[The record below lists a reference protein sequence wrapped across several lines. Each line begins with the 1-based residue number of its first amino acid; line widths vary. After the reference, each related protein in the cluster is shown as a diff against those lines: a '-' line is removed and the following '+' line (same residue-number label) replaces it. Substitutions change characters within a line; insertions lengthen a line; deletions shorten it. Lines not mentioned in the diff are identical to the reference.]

1 MWRLWRRHERDFSA
15 ELESHLAMHSA
26 DNVRAGMTPEEAR
39 RHALIALGGIEQTKE
54 RYRER
59 RTTRWLDELMQ
70 DVRFA
75 GRMLLRDRGFALT
88 VVVVLA
94 LGIGAN
100 SAIFSVVDALM
111 LRPLP
116 FHEPDRLVMIWEDAS
131 HVGHPR
137 NTPAPGNYFSW
148 KERSRAFTGMAAT
161 RGATAN
167 LTVDGPPELIIGRR
181 ATANFFDV
189 LGVQPLLGRAFTDEE
204 EQTSA
209 KVTLIS
215 YGLWQRRYNGDRDVI
230 GKSILMSGETRTI
243 IGVMPRNFIFRDRD
257 RDFWTPIELS
267 AEERANRRSHY
278 LNVVGRIAPG
288 ATIDTA
294 RDDIARVTNDLRREL
309 PATNADIGSVV
320 TPLRNDVLGD
330 RREQLIVLMAAAL
343 CVLLIAC
350 ANVAGLLL
358 LRVFSRRGELAVRAS
373 MGATS
378 GRIVRQLVAE
388 GVTLAM
394 AGAAIGLF
402 IAPAGTQML
411 ADLVPSGMAPLSDS
425 ILDFRVIAVTLA
437 ISLFTAV
444 AFSLGPALH
453 ASRAP
458 LVESLQQAGRSRL
471 SSASI
476 SRDMLVVGQIAVAV
490 ILLVGTG
497 LLLRTFSNLRGG
509 ELGFEPAR
517 LLTLRTTIPLRK
529 YSKLADRVGFFER
542 VVTGVKALPGVTNA
556 AYVTTAPFG
565 SIGNTSGF
573 QIEGGNPAERQ
584 DALVRIG
591 TVDYLATIE
600 AQLVN
605 GRLLDSRDQENA
617 PWVIVINETFAKLH
631 WPGRSAVGHRISLS
645 DDRMRTII
653 GVIRD
658 IKERGFE
665 LESRPAVYFPDTQVT
680 GTFFVPEVLLVRA
693 SGDLTSLVAPIRA
706 VVANVDPE
714 QPISAIRTMEDVLD
728 LSIVDRKRQTTLLGV
743 FASIAVLLAS
753 LGLYAV
759 LAYGVVQRKHEI
771 AVRMAVGATTGAVMR
786 GIAFSGQ
793 RLALIGLAVG
803 LAASW
808 ALSRTIETL
817 LHGVTPSDPLT
828 YAGAGTLLLLVAFL
842 ACAIP
847 ALRAARV
854 SPAALLRGN

>member
-1 MWRLWRRHERDFSA
+1 MAFGRRRNERQLDA
-15 ELESHLAMHSA
+15 ELQSHLEMHTA
-26 DNVRAGMTPEEAR
+26 DNIRAGMSPEEAR
-39 RHALIALGGIEQTKE
+39 RQAGIALGGVEQAKQ
-54 RYRER
+54 RYREGR
-59 RTTRWLDELMQ
+59 RTRWLDELTQ
-70 DVRFA
+70 DIKFA
-75 GRMLLRDRGFALT
+75 GRMLVRDRGFALT
-88 VVVVLA
+88 VVMVLA

-100 SAIFSVVDALM
+100 AAIFSVVDALM

-131 HVGHPR
+131 HVGHPN

-148 KERSRAFTGMAAT
+148 KERSRAFTDMAAT

-167 LTVDGPPELIIGRR
+167 LTIDGPPELILGRR
-181 ATANFFDV
+181 VTANFFDV
-189 LGVQPLLGRAFTDEE
+189 LGVQPLLGRAFTDEDE
-204 EQTSA
+204 RTSA

-215 YGLWQRRYNGDRDVI
+215 HGLWQRRYNGNRDVI

-309 PATNADIGSVV
+309 PTTNADVGSVV

-330 RREQLIVLMAAAL
+330 RREQLIVLMAAAV

-358 LRVFSRRGELAVRAS
+358 LRVFNRRGELAVRAS

-388 GVTLAM
+388 GVTLAL
-394 AGAAIGLF
+394 AGAAIGLL
-402 IAPAGTQML
+402 IAPAGTQIL
-411 ADLVPSGMAPLSDS
+411 TDLVPNGMAPLGDA

-471 SSASI
+471 SSANI

-509 ELGFEPAR
+509 ELGFEPAQ

-529 YSKLADRVGFFER
+529 YAKPADRAGFFER
-542 VVTGVKALPGVTNA
+542 VVSGVKALPGVANA
-556 AYVTTAPFG
+556 AYVSTTPFG

-573 QIEGGNPAERQ
+573 QIEGGDPAQRQ

-600 AQLVN
+600 AQLVD
-605 GRLLDSRDQENA
+605 GRLLDSRDQESA

-645 DDRMRTII
+645 DDRMRTIV
-653 GVIRD
+653 GVVRD

-665 LESRPAVYFPDTQVT
+665 LESRPAVYFPTTQVA
-680 GTFFVPEVLLVRA
+680 GTFFVPEVLVVRA

-706 VVANVDPE
+706 VVASVDPE

-728 LSIVDRKRQTTLLGV
+728 SSIVDRKRQTTLLGV

-759 LAYGVVQRKHEI
+759 LAYGVVQRKQEI

-786 GIAFSGQ
+786 GVAFSGQ
-793 RLALIGLAVG
+793 RLALMGLAVG

-808 ALSRTIETL
+808 ALSRTVETL

-828 YAGAGTLLLLVAFL
+828 YAGAGTILWLVAFL

-847 ALRAARV
+847 ALRATRV

>member
-1 MWRLWRRHERDFSA
+1 MKDDFNE
-15 ELESHLAMHSA
+15 ELQSHLDLHTA
-26 DNVRAGMTPEEAR
+26 DNIRAGMTPDEAR
-39 RHALIALGGIEQTKE
+39 RQAGIALGGVEQAKA
-54 RYRER
+54 R
-59 RTTRWLDELMQ
+59 RRDGRRTRWLDELAQ
-70 DVRFA
+70 DIKFA
-75 GRMLLRDRGFALT
+75 GRMLVRDRGFALT
-88 VVVVLA
+88 VVIVLA

-100 SAIFSVVDALM
+100 TAIFSVVDALM

-131 HVGHPR
+131 HVGHPN

-148 KERSRAFTGMAAT
+148 KEHSRAFTGMAAT

-167 LTVDGPPELIIGRR
+167 LTVDGPPELILGRR
-181 ATANFFDV
+181 VTANFFDV
-189 LGVQPLLGRAFTDEE
+189 LGVQPALGRAFSDEE

-230 GKSILMSGETRTI
+230 GKTILMSGEPRTI

-267 AEERANRRSHY
+267 AQERTNRRSHY

-288 ATIDTA
+288 TTIDTA

-309 PATNADIGSVV
+309 PTTNADIGSVV
-320 TPLRNDVLGD
+320 TPLRHDVLGD
-330 RREQLIVLMAAAL
+330 RREQLIVLMAAAV

-358 LRVFSRRGELAVRAS
+358 LRGFNRRGELAVRAS

-388 GVTLAM
+388 GVTLAV
-394 AGAAIGLF
+394 AGAAIGLV

-411 ADLVPSGMAPLSDS
+411 ADLVPNGMAPLSGS

-453 ASRAP
+453 ASRAQ

-476 SRDMLVVGQIAVAV
+476 SRDILVVGQIAVAV

-497 LLLRTFSNLRGG
+497 LLLRTFSNLRGS
-509 ELGFEPAR
+509 ELGFEPAQV
-517 LLTLRTTIPLRK
+517 LTLRTTIPLRK
-529 YSKLADRVGFFER
+529 YSKLADRAGFFAR

-591 TVDYLATIE
+591 TADYLATIRAE
-600 AQLVN
+600 LVD
-605 GRLLDSRDQENA
+605 GRLLDARDQDSA
-617 PWVIVINETFAKLH
+617 PRAIVINETFAKLR
-631 WPGRSAVGHRISLS
+631 WPGRSAVGQRMSLS
-645 DDRMRTII
+645 DDPMRTIV
-653 GVIRD
+653 GVVRD
-658 IKERGFE
+658 VKERGFE

-680 GTFFVPEVLLVRA
+680 GTFFVPEVLVVRA

-714 QPISAIRTMEDVLD
+714 QPISAIRTLEEVLD

-771 AVRMAVGATTGAVMR
+771 AVRMAVGATTGSVMR
-786 GIAFSGQ
+786 DVALGGQ
-793 RLALIGLAVG
+793 RLALIGLVMG

-808 ALSRTIETL
+808 VLSRTIQSL
-817 LHGVTPSDPLT
+817 LHGVTSSDPLT
-828 YAGAGTLLLLVAFL
+828 YAGAGTLLWLVALL
-842 ACAIP
+842 ACGIP

-854 SPAALLRGN
+854 SPAALLRGD